1 MKCMR
6 QQPGSWQN
14 MDMNSMKFPIM
25 PEKAGNAGIMWGI
38 GPGRIIW
45 DLGLGAA
52 SLYGNH
58 RFANTVDWN
67 RYLENSS
74 DPEQIREKEP
84 VLTTED
90 EMAEFMFLGL
100 RMTRGIARTDFAR
113 TFGCPVEKI
122 YGEVLDRYMAMGML
136 QEKEDRI
143 FLTRPGIH
151 VSNQIMAEFL
161 L

>member
-6 QQPGSWQN
+6 QQPGSWRN

-45 DLGLGAA
+45 DLDWGQPLFMEISVSPIPQTGTDIWK
-52 SLYGNH
+52 
-58 RFANTVDWN
+58 TVLIRN
-67 RYLENSS
+67 RS
-74 DPEQIREKEP
+74 
-84 VLTTED
+84 V
-90 EMAEFMFLGL
+90 
-100 RMTRGIARTDFAR
+100 
-113 TFGCPVEKI
+113 
-122 YGEVLDRYMAMGML
+122 MAMGML

>member
-1 MKCMR
+1 MDHVR
-6 QQPGSWQN
+6 FSNTDN
-14 MDMNSMKFPIM
+14 MEEYLRNSAF
-25 PEKAGNAGIMWGI
+25 PEK
-38 GPGRIIW
+38 
-45 DLGLGAA
+45 
-52 SLYGNH
+52 
-58 RFANTVDWN
+58 
-67 RYLENSS
+67 
-74 DPEQIREKEP
+74 IRCDRET
-84 VLTTED
+84 LTEAD